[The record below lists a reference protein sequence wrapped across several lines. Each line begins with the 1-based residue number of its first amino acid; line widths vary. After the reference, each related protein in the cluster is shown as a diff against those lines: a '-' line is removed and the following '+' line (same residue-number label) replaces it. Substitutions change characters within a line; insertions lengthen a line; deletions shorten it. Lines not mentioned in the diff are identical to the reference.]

1 MAGLLTAWAMNFGVW
16 HMMALY
22 MGPLAVTNCWL
33 VMYTWLQHTDVSHC
47 LNSVYEMSAQLIN
60 LTFAQLL
67 LPCFH
72 TQKGT
77 RSNPLPFF
85 EESRGIADVRKCRVL
100 RSFAQRVARGLQ
112 EGCKRVGYLSTSKL
126 DILAP
131 ARGIRRLH
139 FA

>member
-1 MAGLLTAWAMNFGVW
+1 MCAYSQFSCIGQVWLSDIGIVAMAGLLTAWAMNFGVW
-16 HMMALY
+16 HMLALY

-47 LNSVYEMSAQLIN
+47 LNSVYEMSAHLIN

-77 RSNPLPFF
+77 CEKMRDPRRRSSVLVNP
-85 EESRGIADVRKCRVL
+85 
-100 RSFAQRVARGLQ
+100 
-112 EGCKRVGYLSTSKL
+112 
-126 DILAP
+126 
-131 ARGIRRLH
+131 
-139 FA
+139 